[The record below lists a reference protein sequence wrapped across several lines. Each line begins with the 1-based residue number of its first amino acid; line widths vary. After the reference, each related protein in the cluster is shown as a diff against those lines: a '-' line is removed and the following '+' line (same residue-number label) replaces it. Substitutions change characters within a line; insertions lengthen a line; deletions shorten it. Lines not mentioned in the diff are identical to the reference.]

1 MSIPSET
8 ESTPAWR
15 RWARLTLIALLLWI
29 AVGLVDCLWYYVMT
43 ATKGTP
49 PPWVDIL
56 LLNIPYWILAGLLTP
71 PVVWITRH
79 APFERGRRLRA
90 IVVHVAAIVVF
101 AILHVSVY
109 QALAIRWKGPP
120 PDVLKFLTLIPKLVS
135 SVFDKELLLYLV
147 IAGGVLVLDYYE
159 RYRERARAAAAL
171 EIERAQLRASLSE
184 AKLEALQMQL
194 QPHFLFNALHAIST
208 LILKGDARAANQMLS
223 HLSQF
228 LRMTLD
234 SSSAPVVPLA
244 TELEFLDAYLRIQKV
259 RFGDRL
265 QVDTEVEPRALAA
278 GVPQL
283 ILQPLVENA
292 VQHGIGADPGAGTIR
307 VRAGVRDRVLT
318 LVVEDDG
325 AGLPEGAP
333 PREGTGI
340 ANIRARLVQLY
351 PDAHTL
357 TLRPGA
363 TGGTRAEISLPFQ
376 EIARR
381 PAAENRGEASSI
393 LAEDGSDSH
402 ADRG

>member
-1 MSIPSET
+1 MGITSASQR
-8 ESTPAWR
+8 TPAWR
-15 RWARLTLIALLLWI
+15 RWARLTVIALAIWL
-29 AVGLVDCLWYYVMT
+29 AVGIVDCLWYFGML
-43 ATKGTP
+43 ATKGATP
-49 PPWVDIL
+49 RWLDIL
-56 LLNIPYWILAGLLTP
+56 RLNIPYWILAALLTP

-79 APFERGRRLRA
+79 TPFERGRRVRA
-90 IVVHVAAIVVF
+90 IGAHLAAVVAF
-101 AILHVSVY
+101 TILHVSLY
-109 QALAIRWKGPP
+109 QAIAIRWKGPAP
-120 PDVLKFLTLIPKLVS
+120 NVVGFLGLIPKFVAAT
-135 SVFDKELLLYLV
+135 FDKELLLYLV
-147 IAGGVLVLDYYE
+147 IAGSVLVLDYYE

-171 EIERAQLRASLSE
+171 EVERAQLRASLSE
-184 AKLEALQMQL
+184 AKLEALQSQL

-208 LILKGDARAANQMLS
+208 LILKGEARAANQMLA

-228 LRMTLD
+228 LRLTLD

-244 TELEFLDAYLRIQKV
+244 TELEFLDAYLRIQQV

-265 QVDTEVEPRALAA
+265 RVTTEIEPRALVA

-292 VQHGIGADPGAGTIR
+292 VRHGIGTDPGRGTIR
-307 VRAGVRDRVLT
+307 VRASVRDRVLT
-318 LVVEDDG
+318 LAVEDDG
-325 AGLPEGAP
+325 AGLPDGAP

-357 TLRPGA
+357 TLCPGA
-363 TGGTRAEISLPFQ
+363 TGGTRAEISLPFH
-376 EIARR
+376 EIGR
-381 PAAENRGEASSI
+381 PVSGGIRGEASDI